1 MFFLIFC
8 VLCIPI
14 VQLIGGWCM
23 RYHTPKKINSWIG
36 YRTTN
41 AMKNA
46 DTWKLANQYCGKL
59 WLMIGTVSLIL
70 SAIIGFSC
78 LFFSKKIAGNGRKA
92 GGLFPWGADWR
103 PEHKS
108 IHFA

>member
-1 MFFLIFC
+1 MFFLTFC
-8 VLCIPI
+8 VLCVPI
-14 VQLIGGWCM
+14 IQLIGGWCM

-78 LFFSKKIAGNGRKA
+78 LFFSKKIADTCTS
-92 GGLFPWGADWR
+92 ADNSFCR
-103 PEHKS
+103 SQIKKGEH
-108 IHFA
+108 FT

>member
-8 VLCIPI
+8 VLCVPI
-14 VQLIGGWCM
+14 IQLIGGWCM

-78 LFFSKKIAGNGRKA
+78 LFFSKKIARSA
-92 GGLFPWGADWR
+92 VPY
-103 PEHKS
+103 P
-108 IHFA
+108 